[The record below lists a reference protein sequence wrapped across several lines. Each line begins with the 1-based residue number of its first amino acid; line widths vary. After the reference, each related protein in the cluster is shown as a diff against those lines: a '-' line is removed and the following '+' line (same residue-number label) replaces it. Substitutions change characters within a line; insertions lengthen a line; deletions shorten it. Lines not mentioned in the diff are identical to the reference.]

1 MYHCYPTNIVGK
13 YLFQQ
18 NYFFTK
24 NVGMEVFLT
33 KYMELK
39 IQNAIISLS
48 ADTGLVEKAV

>member
-1 MYHCYPTNIVGK
+1 MYHYYPTNIVGK

-24 NVGMEVFLT
+24 NVGMEAFYA
-33 KYMELK
+33 KYIELK

-48 ADTGLVEKAV
+48 ADTGLFEKAV